1 MPSLS
6 EIENIINAL
15 IYEEFHHFQNTGADT
30 GERIDKMFA
39 EYPLL
44 DRNDIAGS
52 VNKLKDYEL
61 AMLKILYVNPA
72 IQAEL
77 NLLKFYKAI
86 RELGYKDVQEFIDY
100 LATVLS
106 GEKLANSVTACTE
119 AKQVLTVLLPL
130 VGPVMAI
137 QLEVIVNC
145 VDDIKGR
152 IDRIPST
159 GKI

>member
-15 IYEEFHHFQNTGADT
+15 IYEEFHHFHNTWADT

-119 AKQVLTVLLPL
+119 AKQALTVLLPL